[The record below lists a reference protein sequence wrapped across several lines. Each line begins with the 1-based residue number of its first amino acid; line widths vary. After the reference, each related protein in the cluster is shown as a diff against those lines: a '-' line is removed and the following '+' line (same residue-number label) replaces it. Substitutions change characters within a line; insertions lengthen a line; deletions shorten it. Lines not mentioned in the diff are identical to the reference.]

1 MEMLIKKSE
10 RANSELSLPKIN
22 VARLL
27 LSPTFNKD
35 DDDKVTLNVQQDE
48 VSSQIQYFCGYGSEC
63 SDENPL
69 GRLRKAMENVEKYYA
84 VVGVLEEM
92 DKSLTVFEEYI
103 PRYFK
108 GIKSLVNKKS
118 NANNPK
124 PHLSDQARRILEKN
138 LENEIFFYEF
148 CRQRLYMQYRAVA

>member
-1 MEMLIKKSE
+1 MLLKKSE
-10 RANSELSLPKIN
+10 RAKNEISLPKID

-27 LSPTFNKD
+27 LSPPFKKDEENKA
-35 DDDKVTLNVQQDE
+35 TLNVQHDE
-48 VSSQIQYFCGYGSEC
+48 VSSQIQYFCGYGIEC
-63 SDENPL
+63 SDENPM
-69 GRLRKAMENVEKYYA
+69 GRLRRAMENVEKYYA

-92 DKSLTVFEEYI
+92 EKSLTVFEEFI

-138 LENEIFFYEF
+138 LENEIYFYEF